1 MGNFIHFARNWS
13 DFLEPNWS
21 NHTIHIE
28 SSRARDEKNRP
39 AALKGVVIGC
49 FQGDQANAVDESR
62 AQEEETDRDI
72 AGEKSIDGTPKSPE
86 PEQVIHD
93 TPTSPEPEPYH
104 SYPSPGSVM
113 TEQNN
118 LGR

>member
-49 FQGDQANAVDESR
+49 FQGDQVGDALVGDD
-62 AQEEETDRDI
+62 TGGM
-72 AGEKSIDGTPKSPE
+72 AG
-86 PEQVIHD
+86 
-93 TPTSPEPEPYH
+93 
-104 SYPSPGSVM
+104 
-113 TEQNN
+113 
-118 LGR
+118 